1 MGRGKMMGWPIF
13 EPENSGEI
21 HKVPITTL
29 YRWYL
34 YDTVGEDANKNIEVF
49 GLSPVSNEGHE
60 KEQEDSDHRILAINA
75 LIPFLTIYA
84 NMNAEFSFEAH
95 RKEMLKIP
103 GIDESVLNSGANSL
117 KEFYSNLAFN
127 AMLASTAA
135 AVELNLIK
143 MYGMYTGIKEGN
155 DE

>member
-1 MGRGKMMGWPIF
+1 MIGWPISGPE
-13 EPENSGEI
+13 EPGEV

-29 YRWYL
+29 FRWFL
-34 YDTVGEDANKNIEVF
+34 YDTIGEDANKNIGVF
-49 GLSPVSNEGHE
+49 DLSPVSDEGHE
-60 KEQEDSDHRILAINA
+60 KEQEDSDNRIAAIEA
-75 LIPFLTIYA
+75 IIPFLTIYA
-84 NMNAEFSFEAH
+84 NMNAEFSFETH

-103 GIDESVLNSGANSL
+103 GIDESVLESGSEAL

-127 AMLASTAA
+127 GMLAVMSA

-143 MYGMYTGIKEGN
+143 LYGMYTGMKEDN